1 MHYKCPSYT
10 LRPISCCKRET
21 RTKSAIVLSKM
32 TRPEHHCTVQHP
44 RLQSDDPQATVG
56 FSHIYAH
63 GGEDTCI
70 SYPAM
75 TIMASFSKKAQVL
88 ATSSKSK
95 KSHRASRTDIEN
107 APRRECM
114 TLEQLKILNPFY
126 DKNPRPTAHDIELL
140 AQEIHR

>member
-1 MHYKCPSYT
+1 
-10 LRPISCCKRET
+10 
-21 RTKSAIVLSKM
+21 
-32 TRPEHHCTVQHP
+32 
-44 RLQSDDPQATVG
+44 
-56 FSHIYAH
+56 
-63 GGEDTCI
+63 
-70 SYPAM
+70 M

-88 ATSSKSK
+88 ATPFKSK